1 MYKSN
6 ININIYAYTHIHT
19 HTHYIYMYV
28 RFYLL
33 FHSTTQKVKG
43 CLVVYTQELMELSAG
58 MEMFCICTVP

>member
-6 ININIYAYTHIHT
+6 ITYT

-33 FHSTTQKVKG
+33 FHSTSQKVKG